1 MRPTQGTVTH
11 DLRGVTVLPGPL
23 SLIWRDA
30 PRQCGRLC
38 FVTILLLTQGA
49 APQCLAHAAL
59 PYVPRGIAVRS
70 VRTDGLDA
78 DFFHGTSDKPQKAV
92 ILLGGSEGGKSFSD
106 DTVFVQELVGQ
117 GFCVLSLAYF
127 GIDDLP
133 RTLRGIP
140 LEYFAKA
147 FHWLSTQK
155 EVIPDDYAL
164 VGGSRGAEL
173 ALLLGSIYPEVKA
186 IIAIAPSSV
195 IFPGPPTDAL
205 DALQG
210 QHSAWSRNGQELA
223 FVPVAYSWTTLQAL
237 ITDEG
242 TRMLE
247 KALRSSRH
255 VKEAAIPVEEIQGP
269 ILLVSFTRDEAWPST
284 LMSEQIMQR
293 LHDSGFR
300 FHYEHVA
307 YDAGH
312 CDWSVKPFRPT
323 VLTFLRERFLTT
335 VRDRRPREIGSSS
348 GPNPRDAATDVP
360 LDVLLRWMPGESART
375 HDVYFGTRF
384 DDVNN
389 AGRLSPLGVWVG
401 QDQTATTYDPAGLLQ
416 FGKTYYWKV
425 NEVNEAGTPS
435 IWEGEV
441 WSFRTIGY
449 RVVEDFEGY
458 DDKGNAIF
466 YAWHGGSGHRAYPD
480 CDIAGYSG
488 NNTGSLVG
496 HSQPPYAEKVI
507 KHSGQQ
513 SLPMA
518 FDNSAPDK
526 KLYSEISYEWPTAQ
540 TWTTSGVANL
550 TVYVQGVAPGFMATS
565 PDSFLMNGTGT
576 DIWDTSDQF
585 RYAYKSLHGDGS
597 ILARVDSLSNTHE
610 WAKAGVMI
618 RESLDKSSHF
628 AFVAATPNPAHGVSF
643 QRRTIA
649 APTGAATDLANQPM
663 PVWVKLTREGNVFT
677 GQLSA
682 DGVKWADIT
691 ITPALEIAMGS
702 DAYVGLAV
710 CSHDGALVAGA
721 KFSNVSTTGSVSRQ
735 WQSADIGV
743 TQVAGNPLDT
753 LYVAVEDS
761 DGTIKAVSHPDHAAI
776 ATADWVEWKIPLSR
790 FTSAGVKLNSVKKLH
805 LGVGDRS
812 CPRVGGKGML
822 YLDDMRLEP

>member
-1 MRPTQGTVTH
+1 MRPPQSTIIHGS
-11 DLRGVTVLPGPL
+11 LGATVLLAPS
-23 SLIWRDA
+23 SLIWRNA
-30 PRQCGRLC
+30 PRRCGRLC
-38 FVTILLLTQGA
+38 FVMILLLTQGT
-49 APQCLAHAAL
+49 APQQLAHGAL

-70 VRTDGLDA
+70 VRTNGLNA
-78 DFFHGTSDKPQKAV
+78 DFFHGTSDRPQKAV
-92 ILLGGSEGGKSFSD
+92 ILLGGSEGGKSFSNAPM
-106 DTVFVQELVGQ
+106 FVQELVDQ

-133 RTLRGIP
+133 RTLRSIP

-147 FHWLSTQK
+147 FHWLSTQE
-155 EVIPDDYAL
+155 EVIPNDYAL
-164 VGGSRGAEL
+164 VGGSKGAEL

-186 IIAIAPSSV
+186 IVAIAPSSV
-195 IFPGPPTDAL
+195 VFPGPPTDAL

-210 QHSAWSRNGQELA
+210 QHSAWSRNGHELA

-237 ITDEG
+237 ITDKG

-247 KALRSSRH
+247 KALQDSQH
-255 VKEAAIPVEEIQGP
+255 VKEAAIPVEKIQGP

-293 LHDSGFR
+293 LRDSRFR

-312 CDWSVKPFRPT
+312 CDWSVKPFRPA
-323 VLTFLRERFLTT
+323 VVSFLRERFLTAAQ
-335 VRDRRPREIGSSS
+335 DRRPREIGSCSAQ
-348 GPNPRDAATDVP
+348 NPRETATDVP
-360 LDVLLRWMPGESART
+360 LDVLLRWMPGEFART
-375 HDVYFGTRF
+375 HDVYLGTSF

-389 AGRLSPLGVWVG
+389 SSRLNPVGVRVS
-401 QDQTATTYDPAGLLQ
+401 QDQTATTYDPAGALQ

-425 NEVNEAGTPS
+425 NEVNEAATLS
-435 IWEGEV
+435 IWEGDV

-466 YAWHGGSGHRAYPD
+466 CAWHGGSGHRAYPD
-480 CDIAGYSG
+480 CDIASYSG
-488 NNTGSLVG
+488 NNTGSQVG

-507 KHSGQQ
+507 RHSGLQ
-513 SLPMA
+513 SLPMT
-518 FDNSAPDK
+518 FDNSAQDK

-540 TWTTSGVANL
+540 TWTTNGVANL
-550 TVYVQGVAPGFMATS
+550 TVYVQGMAPGFVATS
-565 PDSFLMNGTGT
+565 PSSFLMNGTGT

-618 RESLDKSSHF
+618 RESLDKGSHF
-628 AFVAATPNPAHGVSF
+628 AFVAVTPNPAHGVSF

-663 PVWVKLTREGNVFT
+663 PVWVKLTRQGNVFT
-677 GQLSA
+677 GQQSA

-691 ITPALEIAMGS
+691 VTPALEIAMGS
-702 DAYVGLAV
+702 DVYMGLAV

-721 KFSNVSTTGSVSRQ
+721 NFSNVSTTGSVSGQ

-743 TQVAGNPLDT
+743 VQVAGNPLDT

-761 DGTIKAVSHPDHAAI
+761 DGTIKVVSHPERAAI
-776 ATADWVEWKIPLSR
+776 ATGDWVEWKIPLSR
-790 FTSAGVKLNSVKKLH
+790 FTSAGVKLNSVRKLY
-805 LGVGDRS
+805 LGVGDRR
-812 CPRVGGKGML
+812 CPRIGGKGTL
-822 YLDDMRLEP
+822 YIDDMRLEP

>member
-1 MRPTQGTVTH
+1 VRPTRSTAIHG
-11 DLRGVTVLPGPL
+11 LLGATVLLAARSFISRNTPK
-23 SLIWRDA
+23 
-30 PRQCGRLC
+30 QCGRLC
-38 FVTILLLTQGA
+38 FVMVLLLTQCI
-49 APQCLAHAAL
+49 APQHLAHAAL

-70 VRTDGLDA
+70 VKTDGLDA

-106 DTVFVQELVGQ
+106 DTAFVQELVGQ

-173 ALLLGSIYPEVKA
+173 ALLLGSMYPEVKA
-186 IIAIAPSSV
+186 VIAIAPSSV
-195 IFPGPPTDAL
+195 VFPGPPTDAL

-210 QHSAWSRNGQELA
+210 QHSAWSLNGHELA

-237 ITDEG
+237 ITDKG
-242 TRMLE
+242 TQMLE
-247 KALRSSRH
+247 KALRSSQH
-255 VKEAAIPVEEIQGP
+255 VKEAAIPVEKVQGP

-293 LHDSGFR
+293 LRDSGFG

-312 CDWSVKPFRPT
+312 CDWSVKAFRPT
-323 VLTFLRERFLTT
+323 VLTFLRERFLTAA
-335 VRDRRPREIGSSS
+335 RDRRPREIGSTSA
-348 GPNPRDAATDVP
+348 PNPRDAAADVLLDVP
-360 LDVLLRWMPGESART
+360 LRWMPGEFART

-389 AGRLSPLGVWVG
+389 AGRLNPLGVLVS
-401 QDQTATTYDPAGLLQ
+401 QDQTATTCDPAGPLQ
-416 FGKTYYWKV
+416 YGKTYYWKV
-425 NEVNEAGTPS
+425 NEVNEAATPS
-435 IWEGEV
+435 IWEGNV

-449 RVVEDFEGY
+449 RVVEDCEGY

-466 YAWHGGSGHRAYPD
+466 YAWHGGSRHQAYPG

-496 HSQPPYAEKVI
+496 HPQPPYAEKVI

-513 SLPMA
+513 SLPMT
-518 FDNSAPDK
+518 FDNSDPAK
-526 KLYSEISYEWPTAQ
+526 KLYSEISHEWPTAQ
-540 TWTTSGVANL
+540 TWATDGVANL
-550 TVYVQGVAPGFMATS
+550 TVYVQGMVPGFVETS
-565 PDSFLMNGTGT
+565 PGTFLMNGTGT

-585 RYAYKSLHGDGS
+585 RYAYKSLQGDGS
-597 ILARVDSLSNTHE
+597 IIACVDSLSNTHE

-618 RESLDKSSHF
+618 RASLDRASHF
-628 AFVAATPNPAHGVSF
+628 AFVAVTPNPAHGVSF
-643 QRRTIA
+643 QRRTVA
-649 APTGAATDLANQPM
+649 APTGASTDLANQAM
-663 PVWVKLTREGNVFT
+663 PVWVKLMRKGNVFT
-677 GQLSA
+677 GQQSA
-682 DGVKWADIT
+682 DGVTWADIT
-691 ITPALEIAMGS
+691 VTPALEIAMGS
-702 DAYVGLAV
+702 EAYVGLAV

-721 KFSNVSTTGSVSRQ
+721 KFSNVSTTGSVFGQ
-735 WQSADIGV
+735 WRSADIGV
-743 TQVAGNPLDT
+743 VQVAGNPLDT

-761 DGTIKAVSHPDHAAI
+761 NGTVKAVSHPDRTAI
-776 ATADWVEWKIPLSR
+776 AMGDWVEWKIPLSR
-790 FTSAGVKLNSVKKLH
+790 FTSAGVRLNSVKKLY
-805 LGVGDRS
+805 LGIGDRS
-812 CPRVGGKGML
+812 SPRVGGKGML
-822 YLDDMRLEP
+822 YVDDVRLEP

>member
-1 MRPTQGTVTH
+1 MRPTQSTVIH
-11 DLRGVTVLPGPL
+11 GLLDATVLLAPL
-23 SLIWRDA
+23 SFIWRNA
-30 PRQCGRLC
+30 PKQCGRLC
-38 FVTILLLTQGA
+38 LVVILLFAEGTT
-49 APQCLAHAAL
+49 PQHLAHAAL

-70 VRTDGLDA
+70 VRTGGLNA
-78 DFFHGTSDKPQKAV
+78 DFFHGTFDKPQKAV

-133 RTLRGIP
+133 HTLRGIP
-140 LEYFAKA
+140 LEYFAQA

-155 EVIPDDYAL
+155 EVIRDDYAL
-164 VGGSRGAEL
+164 VGGSKGAEL
-173 ALLLGSIYPEVKA
+173 ALLLGSMYPEVKA
-186 IIAIAPSSV
+186 IIAVAPSSV
-195 IFPGPPTDAL
+195 VFPGPPTSAL

-210 QHSAWSRNGQELA
+210 QHSAWSLNGHELA
-223 FVPVAYSWTTLQAL
+223 FVPVAYSLTTLQAL
-237 ITDEG
+237 ITDKG
-242 TRMLE
+242 TRMFE
-247 KALRSSRH
+247 NALRNSLR
-255 VKEAAIPVEEIQGP
+255 VKEAEIPVEKIQGP

-293 LHDSGFR
+293 LRDSRFR

-312 CDWSVKPFRPT
+312 CDWSVKPFRPA
-323 VLTFLRERFLTT
+323 VLTFLRERFLTAA
-335 VRDRRPREIGSSS
+335 RDRRPREIGSSS
-348 GPNPRDAATDVP
+348 TPNPRDAATDVP
-360 LDVLLRWMPGESART
+360 LDVLLKWMPGEFART

-389 AGRLSPLGVWVG
+389 ASQLNPLGVRVS

-425 NEVNEAGTPS
+425 NEVNEAATLS
-435 IWEGEV
+435 IWEGDV
-441 WSFRTIGY
+441 WNFRTTGY
-449 RVVEDFEGY
+449 HVVEDFEGY
-458 DDKGNAIF
+458 DDNGNAIF
-466 YAWHGGSGHRAYPD
+466 HAWHGGSGHQAYRD

-513 SLPMA
+513 SLPMT
-518 FDNSAPDK
+518 FDNSDRAK
-526 KLYSEISYEWPTAQ
+526 KLYSEISHEWPTAQ
-540 TWTTSGVANL
+540 TWTTNGVANL
-550 TVYVQGVAPGFMATS
+550 TVYVRGMVPGFVETS
-565 PDSFLMNGTGT
+565 PGTFLMNGTGT

-585 RYAYKSLHGDGS
+585 RYAYKSLQGNGS
-597 ILARVDSLSNTHE
+597 IIACVDSLSNTHE

-618 RESLDKSSHF
+618 RESLDRASYF
-628 AFVAATPNPAHGVSF
+628 AFVAVTPNPAHGVSF
-643 QRRTIA
+643 QRRTGA
-649 APTGAATDLANQPM
+649 APTGAATDLTNQPM
-663 PVWVKLTREGNVFT
+663 PVWVKLTRTGNVFT
-677 GQLSA
+677 AQQSA

-691 ITPALEIAMGS
+691 VTPAVEIAMGS

-721 KFSNVSTTGSVSRQ
+721 RFSSVSTTGSVFGQ
-735 WQSADIGV
+735 WQSADIGLI
-743 TQVAGNPLDT
+743 QVAGNPLDT

-761 DGTIKAVSHPDHAAI
+761 DGTVTAVSHPDRTAI
-776 ATADWVEWKIPLSR
+776 ATGDWVEWKIPLSR
-790 FTSAGVKLNSVKKLH
+790 FTSAGVKLNSVKKLY
-805 LGVGDRS
+805 LGIGDRS
-812 CPRVGGKGML
+812 SPRVGGKGTL
-822 YLDDMRLEP
+822 YVDDVRLEP